1 MQRPDKEPP
10 EKTSDVKYAFV
21 WGLQQR
27 KKAHFL
33 TNPFATEDSG
43 SSPLSSQREV
53 RVCTYGCNTPSNF
66 HQEQKRKQFG
76 GNYGR
81 NVRQEA
87 MFLMMRA
94 EEQIK
99 KNESSERGEGGY
111 RVRGC
116 SGNKKKQGQGM
127 NETIL
132 HL

>member
-1 MQRPDKEPP
+1 MQRPDKEPS

-21 WGLQQR
+21 CGVFNNDEII
-27 KKAHFL
+27 KKRAHFL
-33 TNPFATEDSG
+33 TNPFATADSG
-43 SSPLSSQREV
+43 NSPLSSQRED

-99 KNESSERGEGGY
+99 KNVSSE
-111 RVRGC
+111 
-116 SGNKKKQGQGM
+116 
-127 NETIL
+127 I
-132 HL
+132 

>member
-1 MQRPDKEPP
+1 MGSSTMK
-10 EKTSDVKYAFV
+10 
-21 WGLQQR
+21 

-43 SSPLSSQREV
+43 SPPLFSQREV

-99 KNESSERGEGGY
+99 KNVSSEPELVGSGSEGTVGI
-111 RVRGC
+111 
-116 SGNKKKQGQGM
+116 KKKQD
-127 NETIL
+127 
-132 HL
+132 